1 MARIPESVI
10 REIIDKADI
19 ESVVSRYVSLT
30 KRSGT
35 NRWGLCPFHADTKP
49 SFCVSIT
56 KNIYSCFVC
65 NKTGNAISFIM
76 EMEHLSY
83 PEAIRLLGKQVGVE
97 VPEDNYYAPKDE
109 KIKEK
114 KERVMALLTEAARFF
129 YKSLHTDEGKR
140 AVEYARKRELSNA
153 TMTNFGLGYS
163 PEGWDN
169 LYRYLKE
176 LGYSDDEMEVS
187 GLFTRT
193 SKGNL
198 IDLFRGR
205 LMFPIMDE
213 LGKIVAFGG
222 RALGDEMPKYINSPD
237 SLVYKKQNHL
247 YALNFAKKERSKQLI
262 IVEGYMDAIAM
273 HQAGVKNTVASL
285 GTAFTDS
292 QLRTCARYAE
302 EVIFFFD
309 SDKAGQMAALRA
321 IKMMLGYLRKMTGLN
336 IKIKIAK
343 VPGGKDP
350 DEYIRTFGAER
361 FADVV
366 KSAKYVDQYLT
377 DRAYDDN
384 YEDGKGLDMERYQD
398 DIILYGSLLNDDNKR
413 SKIAA
418 NASDYLKAAPKV
430 ILEAMK
436 AMASSEIDQE
446 KRIDERTAQR
456 KFQED
461 LTLRNDPPSENTE
474 DGQGISLDDIATENE
489 INLLAYAVYLGGD
502 LDSGEIP
509 KEDILRPG
517 DFANYNMKQICKYFI
532 ENYAPGKGVS
542 PASMMEVL
550 KRYTLNGKP
559 AENVFFKA
567 YSDAE
572 ESANINV
579 ARSYYLSY
587 LYKIRLEYCSSRSK
601 YLYSQLG
608 SATGDDRDKI
618 RTELDKLEYY
628 SESIR
633 KKSERL

>member
-10 REIIDKADI
+10 SEILDKADI

-35 NRWGLCPFHADTKP
+35 NRWGLCPFHADTSP

-65 NKTGNAISFIM
+65 QKTGNAIGFIM
-76 EMEHLSY
+76 DMEHLSY
-83 PEAIRLLGKQVGVE
+83 PEAIRFLGKQVGVE
-97 VPEDNYYAPKDE
+97 VPEDTYNAPQDD

-114 KERVMALLTEAARFF
+114 RDRVMALLTEAARFF
-129 YKSLHTDEGKR
+129 YKSLHTEEGKR
-140 AVEYARKRELSNA
+140 ALEYARKRELSNA

-169 LYRYLKE
+169 LYRYLRD
-176 LGYSDDEMEVS
+176 LGYTDDEMEVS

-193 SKGNL
+193 SKSNL

-292 QLRTCARYAE
+292 QLKTCARYAE

-321 IKMMLGYLRKMTGLN
+321 IKMMLGYLRKMTGLS

-361 FADVV
+361 FSEVV

-384 YEDGKGLDMERYQD
+384 YEDGRGLDMERYQD
-398 DIILYGSLLNDDNKR
+398 DIILYGSLLNDDIKR
-413 SKIAA
+413 SKMAA
-418 NASDYLKAAPKV
+418 NASVYLKASPQV
-430 ILEAMK
+430 ILDAMK
-436 AMASSEIDQE
+436 AMASNEIAQE
-446 KRIDERTAQR
+446 KRIDERAANR
-456 KFQED
+456 KIQED
-461 LTLRNDPPSENTE
+461 LTMRNNPQPADNGDE
-474 DGQGISLDDIATENE
+474 QGINLDDIATDNE
-489 INLLAYAVYLGGD
+489 LNLIAYAVYLGGD

-517 DFANYNMKQICKYFI
+517 DFTNNNMKQICKFFL
-532 ENYAPGKGVS
+532 ENYVKGKGVS
-542 PASMMEVL
+542 PAVMVEVL

-559 AENVFFKA
+559 AENVFFEH
-567 YSDAE
+567 YSKAE

-587 LYKIRLEYCSSRSK
+587 LYTIRLDFCRRRSK
-601 YLYSQLG
+601 ILYSELG
-608 SATGDDRDKI
+608 SATGERRDQI

-628 SESIR
+628 SDIIR
-633 KKSERL
+633 KKSEKL